1 MPAKIQHACLNVLRF
16 LLSKGQRIMSR
27 LNDLQALYLNDQ
39 WGQRLGIAIREV
51 SPSVLR
57 LHLPFKQQNMNLGG
71 RMHGGVLASLLV
83 DSAKLLAQS
92 LCLSAP
98 NLEWRLL
105 DFQINY
111 LRAGGP
117 EDLDAVA
124 TVTRRTRE
132 FLFCRCEIHNQQSPE
147 PLAVADVLIRLY
159 DPANIPAPTTHQQQ
173 AFAAELLTA
182 PSIADKAPNKPL
194 VDMFNQMMGKLYPGT
209 LVHYMNEGHAEMT
222 QADFPEQYDFQNNIA
237 AGQLLL
243 FFDNVSGCSGGSLAE
258 EMGIAVT
265 LTIQATFCEA
275 ARNEK
280 LIGISKAYCR
290 EDGLTHND
298 VKIIGSDSK
307 RIKMFGTMTHL
318 ARPFK
323 KSS

>member
-1 MPAKIQHACLNVLRF
+1 MQ
-16 LLSKGQRIMSR
+16 LLK
-27 LNDLQALYLNDQ
+27 DLQEIYLNDR
-39 WGQRLGIAIREV
+39 WGKRLGVEISEV
-51 SPSVLR
+51 TADKIR

-92 LCLSAP
+92 HCLTTPSL
-98 NLEWRLL
+98 NWRVI

-117 EDLDAVA
+117 EALEAVA
-124 TVTRRTRE
+124 KITRRTRE
-132 FLFCRCEIHNQQSPE
+132 FLFCRCEIHSLQSTE
-147 PLAVADVLIRLY
+147 PLAVADVLVRIY
-159 DPANIPAPTTHQQQ
+159 DPNLIPNPTTHQQQ
-173 AFAAELLTA
+173 AFEPDLLTA
-182 PSIADKAPNKPL
+182 QSVAENAPNKNV
-194 VDMFNQMMGKLYPGT
+194 VDLFNQMMSKLYPGT
-209 LVHYMNEGHAEMT
+209 LVHYMDDGHAEMI
-222 QADFPEQYDFQNNIA
+222 QEDFPEQYDFQDNIA

-275 ARNEK
+275 ARNER
-280 LIGISKAYCR
+280 LIGISKAYRR

-298 VKIIGSDSK
+298 VKIIGSES
-307 RIKMFGTMTHL
+307 RRLKMFGTMTHL

-323 KSS
+323 KPN